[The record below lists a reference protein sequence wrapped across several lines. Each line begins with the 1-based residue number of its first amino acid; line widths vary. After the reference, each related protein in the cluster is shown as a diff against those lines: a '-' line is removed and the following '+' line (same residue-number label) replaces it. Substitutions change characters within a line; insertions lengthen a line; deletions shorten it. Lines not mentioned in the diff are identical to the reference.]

1 MKRQATDYLILDQA
15 TGTYREDPEQMVR
28 DDVEKHYWLNVGR
41 TILKD
46 WRLYVMLVPM
56 LLVFLFWRYMPM
68 YELLGSFKVDD
79 VVKPVADQYF
89 KGFSNFKGLL
99 MGTGT
104 YAGLS
109 TDFWR
114 AMRNTFLLSFY
125 GLLFGFP
132 MPIILA
138 LFFNEIRSNA
148 ARSALQVMTY
158 LPKFMSTVVMTSLV
172 VMLIFSAFA
181 AYPLSRMKFR
191 FRNLIYAGIVAM
203 MSIPMHVTLIPIFK
217 MTTSMGLYDKLI
229 SLLGPYVAFALPMS
243 VFILTGFMMT
253 IPKEIEESAE
263 IDGCNKYNNFFQIIL
278 PLAKS
283 GLSTLAI
290 YNGVSMWNEF
300 AFANTLLQSP
310 AQKTLPLALGQF
322 KGEHSLDMPMILAV
336 LVLSALP
343 MIILFIIF
351 QDKLVKGMMAGAV
364 KG

>member
-1 MKRQATDYLILDQA
+1 MDK
-15 TGTYREDPEQMVR
+15 
-28 DDVEKHYWLNVGR
+28 EKLKSRISW
-41 TILKD
+41 TI
-46 WRLYVMLVPM
+46 
-56 LLVFLFWRYMPM
+56 VF
-68 YELLGSFKVDD
+68 
-79 VVKPVADQYF
+79 
-89 KGFSNFKGLL
+89 
-99 MGTGT
+99 
-104 YAGLS
+104 
-109 TDFWR
+109 
-114 AMRNTFLLSFY
+114 
-125 GLLFGFP
+125 
-132 MPIILA
+132 ILA
-138 LFFNEIRSNA
+138 LFWVFVTLVPFLFMIINSFRKQFDMLSQGVFHFPNPWYFDNYPHIVQNGFFGYFGRSVFIVA
-148 ARSALQVMTY
+148 I
-158 LPKFMSTVVMTSLV
+158 SLV